1 MIKKLG
7 DIFRRYKRLPTEVE
21 IQGSFGIIPQK
32 TKQPHSGAY
41 LAQTPGAQCSLS
53 LKIQPPLQPTPTGQ
67 HPHLPNQVTPNLE
80 PLQHPPDEPQPQTL
94 QPHITTMETQHSTP
108 SDTDDMMQE
117 NPAAPRG
124 RHFDP
129 HREPTIQKPARWNEM
144 SKTQRRHWLR
154 HRLQTK

>member
-1 MIKKLG
+1 MSTDGTCSFVFDSAAQELALSYASLLFVALCG
-7 DIFRRYKRLPTEVE
+7 FRSCP
-21 IQGSFGIIPQK
+21 
-32 TKQPHSGAY
+32 Y

-94 QPHITTMETQHSTP
+94 QPHITTMDTQHSTP
-108 SDTDDMMQE
+108 SDTDDMTQE